1 MNKGLS
7 MIIKAERMRAEL
19 DSDNDLW
26 LIDFRDEDQG
36 LRGRIEIPSTIVTM
50 EDVKNF
56 EIEIIPRDS
65 VKKPPDYSGAMIAY
79 NATNF
84 RTKPLGT
91 EKVYSFSAGGLM
103 LRLFSSK
110 TIKGF
115 KTVLKGFIIIVR

>member
-1 MNKGLS
+1 
-7 MIIKAERMRAEL
+7 MIIKAERMRTEL

-36 LRGRIEIPSTIVTM
+36 LRGRIEIPSKIAPM
-50 EDVKNF
+50 EEVKSF

-65 VKKPPDYSGAMIAY
+65 LKKPLDYSDAKIVY
-79 NATNF
+79 NAISF

-91 EKVYSFSAGGLM
+91 ERVYSFSAGGLM
-103 LRLFSSK
+103 VRLFSSK
-110 TIKGF
+110 AIKDF

>member
-1 MNKGLS
+1 
-7 MIIKAERMRAEL
+7 MIIKAERMRTEL

-36 LRGRIEIPSTIVTM
+36 VRGRIEIPSKIVSM
-50 EDVKNF
+50 EDVKSF
-56 EIEIIPRDS
+56 EIEILPRDS
-65 VKKPPDYSGAMIAY
+65 VKKDPLDYSGAMIVY

-103 LRLFSSK
+103 LRLFSTK
-110 TIKGF
+110 AIKDF
-115 KTVLKGFIIIVR
+115 KTVLKGFIIIIR